1 MTKILVIGATS
12 KVALNTIKM
21 LAGKD
26 NVEMTLFLRHKN
38 KLPQEYLNQNIIIAD
53 ATDYNAVLNAVKG
66 QDIVYASLAGNVIAQ
81 AKTIVKAMD
90 TAGVK
95 RLIWTSTTGIYNEI
109 PGELGRWNQVV
120 LGDYYHH
127 YYKAAQVIEN
137 SDLDYTILR
146 PTWMT
151 NDDEINYE
159 TTHRHDPATGTEV
172 SRKSIAAYI
181 ISLIDNPTKDIR
193 DSIGINKPNTQGDRP
208 RDAVMKLNGFYAMK
222 DM

>member
-1 MTKILVIGATS
+1 MTKVLIIGATS
-12 KVALNTIKM
+12 KVALNTIEM
-21 LAGKD
+21 LTKKD
-26 NVEMTLFLRHKN
+26 NVDLTLVLRNKK
-38 KLPQEYLNQNIIIAD
+38 KLPRKYLNQKIIIAD
-53 ATDYNAVLNAVKG
+53 AVDYDAILAAVKG
-66 QDIVYASLAGNVIAQ
+66 QNIVYASLAGDVVAQ

-90 TAGVK
+90 GAKVK
-95 RLIWTSTTGIYNEI
+95 RLIWTSSTGIYNEI

-127 YYKAAQVIEN
+127 YFLAANVIEK

-151 NDDEINYE
+151 NDNEINYE

-172 SRKSIAAYI
+172 SRKSIAAYVT
-181 ISLIDNPTKDIR
+181 SLIENPTKDIR

-208 RDAVMKLNGFYAMK
+208 RDEVMKLNHFYDMK
-222 DM
+222 DC